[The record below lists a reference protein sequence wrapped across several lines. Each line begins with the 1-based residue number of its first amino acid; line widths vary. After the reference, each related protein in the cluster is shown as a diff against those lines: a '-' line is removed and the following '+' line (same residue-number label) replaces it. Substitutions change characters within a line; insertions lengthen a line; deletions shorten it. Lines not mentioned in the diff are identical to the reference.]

1 MELKKHYSAVVV
13 GAGPGGS
20 MAARALARAGVDV
33 ALLEK
38 SKDVGKNFL
47 CAEGIS
53 HTSLTQFFPV
63 DPRYV
68 ASEVRRVRVVGPR
81 GDDFVVRTPGA
92 GYVLERVMFDRFLA
106 EEAALAGAELWTSTT
121 VQHVQRVGG
130 HFQLDVRWQG
140 EHRTLTADL
149 VIGAD
154 GVSSRVGREL
164 GLAVETEEQD
174 VHVASQVLLVHPSIQ
189 GDRMEFYISHRW
201 APFGYAW
208 VFPKRD
214 GVGNV
219 GLGVLPPHRA
229 QPLLAEF
236 LRTYFPGGR
245 VVWRL
250 NGAIPTGGWRMQLV
264 DDGVMLVGDAAR
276 LADPLTDGGIAT
288 AMISGD
294 LAGQVGAAAL
304 AEGDLSADRLRAYPE
319 TYWKR
324 YKKYYDLNLRLRNL
338 FFRLSDEDLAELHRI
353 LAPRLQDQSLT
364 TYDAFE
370 LLGIF
375 LRMMPD
381 LLGFLAR
388 KGGTQLVGYL
398 RSLVFPSS

>member
-1 MELKKHYSAVVV
+1 MELKQHYSAVVV

-20 MAARALARAGVDV
+20 MAARALAQAGVDV

-53 HTSLTQFFPV
+53 HASLTQFFPV

-68 ASEVRRVRVVGPR
+68 ASEVRRVRVVGPT
-81 GDDFVVRTPGA
+81 GEAFQVRTPGA
-92 GYVLERVMFDRFLA
+92 GYVLERVIFDRFLA
-106 EEAALAGAELWTSTT
+106 EEAARAGAELWTSTT
-121 VQHVQRVGG
+121 VQEVKREGG
-130 HFQLDVRWQG
+130 RFRLEVLWQG
-140 EHRTLTADL
+140 RRRSLTADL

-154 GVSSRVGREL
+154 GVSSRVGRQL
-164 GLAVETEEQD
+164 GLAVETEDQD
-174 VHVASQVLLVHPSIQ
+174 VHVASQVLLVHPDIQ
-189 GDRMEFYISHRW
+189 GDRMEFYISHTW
-201 APFGYAW
+201 APYGYAW

-229 QPLLAEF
+229 QPLLDRF
-236 LRTYFPGGR
+236 LETFFPGGR

-294 LAGQVGAAAL
+294 LAGRVGARAL
-304 AEGDLSADRLRAYPE
+304 QEGNLTADRLRAYPD
-319 TYWKR
+319 TYWKQ

-353 LAPRLQDQSLT
+353 LAPRLEDQALT

-375 LRMMPD
+375 FRMVPD

-398 RSLVFPSS
+398 RKLVFPSA